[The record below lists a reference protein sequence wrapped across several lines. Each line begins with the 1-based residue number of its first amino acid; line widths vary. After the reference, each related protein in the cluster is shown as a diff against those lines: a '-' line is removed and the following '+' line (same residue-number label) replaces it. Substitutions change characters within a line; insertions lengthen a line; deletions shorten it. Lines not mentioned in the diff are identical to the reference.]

1 MKAFSSPRR
10 VGFLWLLA
18 TIVGWGL
25 NWPIVKVLL
34 RELPPLFAR
43 GSAGLAAALAIAAIA
58 AASGQ
63 RLSVPAALVPRL
75 FAASAL
81 NVFAWMGL
89 PTLALLWL
97 SVAQTALLVYT
108 MPIWAL
114 LLAWPILGKR
124 PGALDALALVLGIS
138 GVVVLL
144 AGQAGEQAGSAH
156 WQLGV
161 VLSLVAA
168 AAFAAGT
175 VAWRKPMPLPP
186 LVSVAWQVGLGCLPM
201 VVIGLV
207 FEEPDLGALSVR
219 GWAAMVYMAAVPMA
233 LCYLAWFAA
242 LRHVPPTTASMA
254 TLLIPIIGIGSAS
267 IALGEPLG
275 FRELVA
281 LVLTLAGVALALRES

>member
-1 MKAFSSPRR
+1 
-10 VGFLWLLA
+10 
-18 TIVGWGL
+18 
-25 NWPIVKVLL
+25 
-34 RELPPLFAR
+34 
-43 GSAGLAAALAIAAIA
+43 
-58 AASGQ
+58 
-63 RLSVPAALVPRL
+63 
-75 FAASAL
+75 
-81 NVFAWMGL
+81 
-89 PTLALLWL
+89 
-97 SVAQTALLVYT
+97 
-108 MPIWAL
+108 
-114 LLAWPILGKR
+114 
-124 PGALDALALVLGIS
+124 
-138 GVVVLL
+138 L
-144 AGQAGEQAGSAH
+144 AGQAGEQAGSAR

-207 FEEPDLGALSVR
+207 FEEPDLGALSAR

-233 LCYLAWFAA
+233 LCYLAWFTA

-281 LVLTLAGVALALRES
+281 LILTLAGVALALRES